1 MTLFSRV
8 TEICRERLP
17 SIRVARITI
26 DSIYDLDRMLQP
38 GIRFGVTV
46 RNTSELIGTPIAQIE
61 FFYFSVDV
69 MDGDE
74 RMIIQRMETWR
85 NGTYKAFYRIF
96 YDEVCQTRLD
106 GLDGVELGWRDA
118 YDVFQLNSLWEK
130 KAGVYN
136 LDYERPLPSGF
147 YTLQT
152 AVAAIPVSVK
162 KQGLIIVF
170 QSNHRVSDTYQFYGL
185 LSEFD
190 NLERW
195 EKLIDDYDLQD
206 ARDYY
211 NLTRNRPI
219 TNQEGDS
226 LYYTM
231 DYDPQQTE
239 LFAPAAVP
247 SVLRKKG
254 FILTFSP
261 RYEEWESWQFVSSE
275 ISDFEDASY
284 WVRKDV
290 TKQLIESLL
299 TGEIKSHRH
308 PSSNYVLDS
317 SSSKYGY
324 YVMQQDA
331 PMQASKSV
339 PAENRFKHLTI
350 SFQTL
355 TAWES
360 WQFIGDDI
368 ETQWNN
374 VDYWLKIPVGP
385 SLALGEE
392 LGTAYEGSKGKA
404 NADAIASIASKLEGI
419 QDNAEVNQNA
429 FSRIKVGSSTI
440 ASTDKTDTFELVG
453 GSNITLSSSGKKITI
468 SSSYEDTTHDD
479 LYANK
484 AGDSNQ
490 DFSTKN
496 LNVAGYIQVG
506 SARIVYVPEDPDT
519 GTPGYIK
526 IQHADGSTAMHLVTT
541 GGQTLYSTGVP
552 AAIEEHLCNVYR
564 LLYFGG
570 EPPME
575 DVITGEQYY
584 DTVEDKIH
592 TAINTEVGGE
602 FLVWDIGGVA
612 PKDNTLYVSESDYI
626 YNTCR
631 LWLYKEGYMRSLG
644 IVQPQMDNAIFL
656 SKNDEVMVTYNTSEE
671 KADIIIGDRVKN
683 RFMVIVPSTT
693 SGAIVVN
700 MIFNSIVP
708 FGFLAEYEIYLYI
721 ESENVT
727 NTLLSTECPLEPS
740 ETYSSGL
747 ILGTLQS
754 TDIIGK
760 GLHKLTYIRDRA
772 AADTHM
778 GLYVKHEYFEKL

>member
-1 MTLFSRV
+1 MTLLRRV

-26 DSIYDLDRMLQP
+26 DSIYDLDKMLQP
-38 GIRFGVTV
+38 GIRFGVTL
-46 RNTSELIGTPIAQIE
+46 RNTSELIGTPIAYIE
-61 FFYFSVDV
+61 YFYFSVDV

-74 RMIIQRMETWR
+74 KFIIQRMETWR

-106 GLDGVELGWRDA
+106 GEDGEELGWRDA

-170 QSNHRVSDTYQFYGL
+170 QSNHRVSDTYQFNGL

-219 TNQEGDS
+219 TNQEGDP

-299 TGEIKSHRH
+299 TGEIKSHSH
-308 PSSNYVLDS
+308 PSLNYVLDS
-317 SSSKYGY
+317 SSSEYGY
-324 YVMQQDA
+324 YVMEQGA
-331 PMQASKSV
+331 AMQASKSV

-350 SFQTL
+350 FFQTL

-374 VDYWLKIPVGP
+374 VDYWLKKPVGP

-440 ASTDKTDTFELVG
+440 ASNDKTDTFELVE

-496 LNVAGYIQVG
+496 LNVAGYVQVG
-506 SARIVYVPEDPDT
+506 SARLVYVPADAGT
-519 GTPGYIK
+519 GSQGYIK
-526 IQHADGSTAMHLVTT
+526 IQHADGSTAMHLITT

-552 AAIEEHLCNVYR
+552 AAIEE
-564 LLYFGG
+564 LL
-570 EPPME
+570 
-575 DVITGEQYY
+575 T
-584 DTVEDKIH
+584 
-592 TAINTEVGGE
+592 
-602 FLVWDIGGVA
+602 
-612 PKDNTLYVSESDYI
+612 
-626 YNTCR
+626 
-631 LWLYKEGYMRSLG
+631 
-644 IVQPQMDNAIFL
+644 
-656 SKNDEVMVTYNTSEE
+656 EVMVIFNTSEN

-693 SGAIVVN
+693 SGVIVVN

>member
-1 MTLFSRV
+1 MTLLRRV

-61 FFYFSVDV
+61 YFYFSVDV

-106 GLDGVELGWRDA
+106 GVDGEELGWRDA

-170 QSNHRVSDTYQFYGL
+170 QSNYRVSDTYQFNGL

-190 NLERW
+190 NLDRW
-195 EKLIDDYDLQD
+195 EKIIDDYDLQD

-219 TNQEGDS
+219 TNQEGDP

-275 ISDFEDASY
+275 ISDFENASY

-317 SSSKYGY
+317 SSSEYGY
-324 YVMQQDA
+324 YVMEQDA

-339 PAENRFKHLTI
+339 PAENRFIHLTI
-350 SFQTL
+350 SFQTQ

-374 VDYWLKIPVGP
+374 VDYWLKKPVGP

-440 ASTDKTDTFELVG
+440 ASTVKTDTFELVE

-496 LNVAGYIQVG
+496 LNVAGYVQVG
-506 SARIVYVPEDPDT
+506 SARLVYVPADAGT
-519 GTPGYIK
+519 GTQGYIK
-526 IQHADGSTAMHLVTT
+526 IQHADGSTAMHLITT
-541 GGQTLYSTGVP
+541 GGQTMYSTGVP
-552 AAIEEHLCNVYR
+552 AAIEE
-564 LLYFGG
+564 LL
-570 EPPME
+570 
-575 DVITGEQYY
+575 T
-584 DTVEDKIH
+584 
-592 TAINTEVGGE
+592 
-602 FLVWDIGGVA
+602 
-612 PKDNTLYVSESDYI
+612 
-626 YNTCR
+626 
-631 LWLYKEGYMRSLG
+631 
-644 IVQPQMDNAIFL
+644 
-656 SKNDEVMVTYNTSEE
+656 EVMVIFNTSED
-671 KADIIIGDRVKN
+671 KADIIVSDRTKS

-693 SGAIVVN
+693 SGIIAIN
-700 MIFNSIVP
+700 TIFNNIVP
-708 FGFLAEYEIYLYI
+708 FGFLAEYEIYVYI
-721 ESENVT
+721 ESNDVT
-727 NTLLSTECPLEPS
+727 ATTLATSCSGISGYT
-740 ETYSSGL
+740 SGL
-747 ILGTLQS
+747 MLGTLQAS
-754 TDIIGK
+754 DISGK

-772 AADTHM
+772 SADTHM
-778 GLYVKHEYFEKL
+778 GLYVKHEYFEKV

>member
-106 GLDGVELGWRDA
+106 GLDGVELGWRDYWQRIDTAQSDFLNLTEKVPPIAA
-118 YDVFQLNSLWEK
+118 YYLMNDDASENQYAYNYVPEEYKIPGITITFKTATSWEIWQFI
-130 KAGVYN
+130 GTDITTQWDN
-136 LDYERPLPSGF
+136 LDYWLERSN
-147 YTLQT
+147 YTLT
-152 AVAAIPVSVK
+152 KAAI
-162 KQGLIIVF
+162 
-170 QSNHRVSDTYQFYGL
+170 
-185 LSEFD
+185 E
-190 NLERW
+190 ER
-195 EKLIDDYDLQD
+195 LVGHITTHTHGIT
-206 ARDYY
+206 
-211 NLTRNRPI
+211 NLT
-219 TNQEGDS
+219 
-226 LYYTM
+226 
-231 DYDPQQTE
+231 
-239 LFAPAAVP
+239 PAGTVTLLLDAINAVP
-247 SVLRKKG
+247 ASNRVYG
-254 FILTFSP
+254 HMVTFKDEA
-261 RYEEWESWQFVSSE
+261 YGWQLWQFIGTNILAQFEDVAYWQR
-275 ISDFEDASY
+275 IDTAQSDF
-284 WVRKDV
+284 
-290 TKQLIESLL
+290 LNL
-299 TGEIKSHRH
+299 TEKV
-308 PSSNYVLDS
+308 PPTE
-317 SSSKYGY
+317 GY
-324 YVMQQDA
+324 YLMSTTATLPDKLA
-331 PMQASKSV
+331 LNHV
-339 PAENRFKHLTI
+339 PAEYHKLGMMITFHNGDT
-350 SFQTL
+350 
-355 TAWES
+355 WEV

-404 NADAIASIASKLEGI
+404 NADAIASIASKLGGI

-440 ASTDKTDTFELVG
+440 ASTDKTDTFELVE

-496 LNVAGYIQVG
+496 LNVAGYVQVG
-506 SARIVYVPEDPDT
+506 SAQIVYVPEDSGT
-519 GTPGYIK
+519 GTQGYIK

-552 AAIEEHLCNVYR
+552 AAIEEHLRNVYR

-575 DVITGEQYY
+575 DVVTGEQYY

-612 PKDNTLYVSESDYI
+612 PKENTLYVSESDYI

-656 SKNDEVMVTYNTSEE
+656 SKNDEVMVIYNTSEE

>member
-1 MTLFSRV
+1 MTLLRRV

-26 DSIYDLDRMLQP
+26 DSIYDLDKMLQP
-38 GIRFGVTV
+38 GIRFGVTL
-46 RNTSELIGTPIAQIE
+46 RNTSELIGTPIAYIE
-61 FFYFSVDV
+61 YFYFSVDV

-106 GLDGVELGWRDA
+106 GVDGVELGWRDA

-190 NLERW
+190 NLDRW
-195 EKLIDDYDLQD
+195 EKIIDDYDLQD

-219 TNQEGDS
+219 TNQEGDP

-299 TGEIKSHRH
+299 TGEIKSHSH
-308 PSSNYVLDS
+308 PSLNYVLDS
-317 SSSKYGY
+317 SSSEYGY
-324 YVMQQDA
+324 YVMEQGA
-331 PMQASKSV
+331 AMQASKSV

-350 SFQTL
+350 FFQTL

-374 VDYWLKIPVGP
+374 VDYWLKKPVGP

-440 ASTDKTDTFELVG
+440 ASNDKTDTFELVE

-496 LNVAGYIQVG
+496 LNVAGYVQVG
-506 SARIVYVPEDPDT
+506 SARLVYVPADAGT
-519 GTPGYIK
+519 GSQGYIK

-541 GGQTLYSTGVP
+541 GGQTMYSTGVP
-552 AAIEEHLCNVYR
+552 AAIEE
-564 LLYFGG
+564 LL
-570 EPPME
+570 
-575 DVITGEQYY
+575 T
-584 DTVEDKIH
+584 
-592 TAINTEVGGE
+592 
-602 FLVWDIGGVA
+602 
-612 PKDNTLYVSESDYI
+612 
-626 YNTCR
+626 
-631 LWLYKEGYMRSLG
+631 
-644 IVQPQMDNAIFL
+644 
-656 SKNDEVMVTYNTSEE
+656 EVMVIFNTSEN

-693 SGAIVVN
+693 SGVIVVN

>member
-1 MTLFSRV
+1 MTLLRRV

-26 DSIYDLDRMLQP
+26 DSIYDLDKMLQP

-106 GLDGVELGWRDA
+106 GVDGEELGWRDA

-170 QSNHRVSDTYQFYGL
+170 QSNYRVSDTYQFNGL

-190 NLERW
+190 NLDRW
-195 EKLIDDYDLQD
+195 EKIIDDYDLQD

-219 TNQEGDS
+219 TNQEGDP

-231 DYDPQQTE
+231 DYDPEQTE

-275 ISDFEDASY
+275 ISDFENASY

-317 SSSKYGY
+317 SSSEYGY
-324 YVMQQDA
+324 YVMEQGA

-339 PAENRFKHLTI
+339 PAENRFIHLTI

-374 VDYWLKIPVGP
+374 VDYWLKKPVGP

-404 NADAIASIASKLEGI
+404 NADAIASISSDLSTAASKLEGI

-440 ASTDKTDTFELVG
+440 ASTDKTDTFELVE

-468 SSSYEDTTHDD
+468 SSSYEDAA
-479 LYANK
+479 YAAL
-484 AGDSNQ
+484 AGSPNQ

-496 LNVAGYIQVG
+496 LNVAGYVQVG
-506 SARIVYVPEDPDT
+506 SARLVYVPADAGT
-519 GTPGYIK
+519 GTQGYIK
-526 IQHADGSTAMHLVTT
+526 IQHADGSTAMHLVTA
-541 GGQTLYSTGVP
+541 GGQTMYSTGVP
-552 AAIEEHLCNVYR
+552 AAIEELQ
-564 LLYFGG
+564 
-570 EPPME
+570 
-575 DVITGEQYY
+575 T
-584 DTVEDKIH
+584 
-592 TAINTEVGGE
+592 
-602 FLVWDIGGVA
+602 
-612 PKDNTLYVSESDYI
+612 
-626 YNTCR
+626 
-631 LWLYKEGYMRSLG
+631 
-644 IVQPQMDNAIFL
+644 
-656 SKNDEVMVTYNTSEE
+656 EVMVIFNTSED
-671 KADIIIGDRVKN
+671 KADIIVSDRTKS

-693 SGAIVVN
+693 SGIIAIN
-700 MIFNSIVP
+700 TIFNNIVP
-708 FGFLAEYEIYLYI
+708 FGYLAEYEIYVYI
-721 ESENVT
+721 ESNDVT
-727 NTLLSTECPLEPS
+727 ATTLATSCSGISGYT
-740 ETYSSGL
+740 SGL
-747 ILGTLQS
+747 MLGTLQAS
-754 TDIIGK
+754 DISGK

-778 GLYVKHEYFEKL
+778 GLYVKHEYFEKV

>member
-26 DSIYDLDRMLQP
+26 DSIFDLDKMLQP

-46 RNTSELIGTPIAQIE
+46 RNTIELVGTPIASMGN
-61 FFYFSVDV
+61 FYFSVDV

-74 RMIIQRMETWR
+74 RWIIQKMENWR
-85 NGTYKAFYRIF
+85 NGTYQAFYRIF
-96 YDEVCQTRLD
+96 YDEECVTRLD
-106 GLDGVELGWRDA
+106 GVDGEELGWRNA

-219 TNQEGDS
+219 TNQEGDP

-231 DYDPQQTE
+231 DYDPEQTE

-275 ISDFEDASY
+275 MSDFEDAGY

-317 SSSKYGY
+317 SSSEYGY
-324 YVMQQDA
+324 YVMEQDA
-331 PMQASKSV
+331 PMQASKGV
-339 PAENRFKHLTI
+339 PAGNRFIHLTI
-350 SFQTL
+350 FFQTL

-360 WQFIGDDI
+360 WQFIGTDI
-368 ETQWNN
+368 TTQWNN

-385 SLALGEE
+385 SLALGEV
-392 LGTAYEGSKGKA
+392 LGTAYDGSKGKA
-404 NADAIASIASKLEGI
+404 NADAIASISSDLSTAVSKLEGI
-419 QDNAEVNQNA
+419 QEYAEVNQFA
-429 FSRIKVGSSTI
+429 FSSIIVGSSVI
-440 ASTDKTDTFELVG
+440 DSTTKTDTFELVE

-468 SSSYEDTTHDD
+468 SSS
-479 LYANK
+479 
-484 AGDSNQ
+484 
-490 DFSTKN
+490 
-496 LNVAGYIQVG
+496 NVDAGYVQVG
-506 SARIVYVPEDPDT
+506 SARIVYVPEDSDT

-541 GGQTLYSTGVP
+541 GGQTMYSTGVP
-552 AAIEEHLCNVYR
+552 AAIEELQR
-564 LLYFGG
+564 
-570 EPPME
+570 
-575 DVITGEQYY
+575 
-584 DTVEDKIH
+584 
-592 TAINTEVGGE
+592 
-602 FLVWDIGGVA
+602 
-612 PKDNTLYVSESDYI
+612 
-626 YNTCR
+626 
-631 LWLYKEGYMRSLG
+631 
-644 IVQPQMDNAIFL
+644 
-656 SKNDEVMVTYNTSEE
+656 EVMVLYNTSEE
-671 KADIIIGDRVKN
+671 KADIIVADRTKS

-693 SGAIVVN
+693 SGIIVVN

-727 NTLLSTECPLEPS
+727 NTLLTTECTLEPS

-747 ILGTLQS
+747 IVGTLQS
-754 TDIIGK
+754 TDITGK
-760 GLHKLTYIRDRA
+760 GLHKLTYMRDIA
-772 AADTHM
+772 AADTRM
-778 GLYVKHEYFEKL
+778 GLYVKHEYFEKV

>member
-26 DSIYDLDRMLQP
+26 DSIFDLDRMLQP

-46 RNTSELIGTPIAQIE
+46 RNISDLVGTPIAYIQN
-61 FFYFSVDV
+61 FYFSVDV

-74 RMIIQRMETWR
+74 KFIIQRMETWR

-106 GLDGVELGWRDA
+106 GVYGEELGWRDA
-118 YDVFQLNSLWEK
+118 YDVYQLNSLWEK

-219 TNQEGDS
+219 TNQEGDP

-275 ISDFEDASY
+275 ISDFEDAGY

-317 SSSKYGY
+317 SSSEYGY
-324 YVMQQDA
+324 YVMEQGA
-331 PMQASKSV
+331 AMQASKSV
-339 PAENRFKHLTI
+339 PAENRFIHLTI

-360 WQFIGDDI
+360 WQFIGTDI
-368 ETQWNN
+368 TTQWNN

-392 LGTAYEGSKGKA
+392 SGTAYEGSKGKA
-404 NADAIASIASKLEGI
+404 NADEIASIASKLEGI
-419 QDNAEVNQNA
+419 QVNAEVNQNA
-429 FSRIKVGSSTI
+429 FSRIKVGSSDI
-440 ASTDKTDTFELVG
+440 ASTTKTDTFELVE

-468 SSSYEDTTHDD
+468 SSSCVDATHDD

-490 DFSTKN
+490 DFTTKN
-496 LNVAGYIQVG
+496 LNVAGYVQVG
-506 SARIVYVPEDPDT
+506 SARIVYVPEDSDT
-519 GTPGYIK
+519 GTQGYIK
-526 IQHADGSTAMHLVTT
+526 IQHADGSTAMHLITT
-541 GGQTLYSTGVP
+541 GGQTLYSTEVP
-552 AAIEEHLCNVYR
+552 AAIEE
-564 LLYFGG
+564 LL
-570 EPPME
+570 
-575 DVITGEQYY
+575 T
-584 DTVEDKIH
+584 
-592 TAINTEVGGE
+592 
-602 FLVWDIGGVA
+602 
-612 PKDNTLYVSESDYI
+612 
-626 YNTCR
+626 
-631 LWLYKEGYMRSLG
+631 
-644 IVQPQMDNAIFL
+644 
-656 SKNDEVMVTYNTSEE
+656 EVMVTYNTSEN
-671 KADIIIGDRVKN
+671 KADIIIGNRVKN

-693 SGAIVVN
+693 SGVIVVN

-778 GLYVKHEYFEKL
+778 GFYVKHEYFEKV

>member
-1 MTLFSRV
+1 MTLLRRV

-61 FFYFSVDV
+61 YFYFSVDV

-106 GLDGVELGWRDA
+106 GEDGEELGWRDA

-170 QSNHRVSDTYQFYGL
+170 QSNYRVSDTYQFNGL

-190 NLERW
+190 NLDRW
-195 EKLIDDYDLQD
+195 EKIIDDYDLQD

-219 TNQEGDS
+219 TNQEGDP

-275 ISDFEDASY
+275 ISDFEDAGY

-317 SSSKYGY
+317 SSSEYGY
-324 YVMQQDA
+324 YVMEQDA

-339 PAENRFKHLTI
+339 PAENRFIHLTI
-350 SFQTL
+350 SFQTQ

-374 VDYWLKIPVGP
+374 VDYWLKKPVGP

-440 ASTDKTDTFELVG
+440 ASTVKTDTFELVE

-496 LNVAGYIQVG
+496 LNVAGYVQVG
-506 SARIVYVPEDPDT
+506 SARLVYVPADAGT
-519 GTPGYIK
+519 GTQGYIK
-526 IQHADGSTAMHLVTT
+526 IQHADGSTAMHLITT

-552 AAIEEHLCNVYR
+552 AAIEE
-564 LLYFGG
+564 LL
-570 EPPME
+570 
-575 DVITGEQYY
+575 T
-584 DTVEDKIH
+584 
-592 TAINTEVGGE
+592 
-602 FLVWDIGGVA
+602 
-612 PKDNTLYVSESDYI
+612 
-626 YNTCR
+626 
-631 LWLYKEGYMRSLG
+631 
-644 IVQPQMDNAIFL
+644 
-656 SKNDEVMVTYNTSEE
+656 EVMVIFNTSED
-671 KADIIIGDRVKN
+671 KADIIVSDRTKS

-693 SGAIVVN
+693 SGIIAIN
-700 MIFNSIVP
+700 TIFNNIVP
-708 FGFLAEYEIYLYI
+708 FGFLAEYEIYVYI
-721 ESENVT
+721 ESNDVT
-727 NTLLSTECPLEPS
+727 ATTLATSCSGISGYT
-740 ETYSSGL
+740 SGL
-747 ILGTLQS
+747 MLGTLQAS
-754 TDIIGK
+754 DISGK

-772 AADTHM
+772 SADTHM
-778 GLYVKHEYFEKL
+778 GLYVKHEYFEKV

>member
-1 MTLFSRV
+1 MTLLRRV

-26 DSIYDLDRMLQP
+26 DSIYDLDKMLQP
-38 GIRFGVTV
+38 GIRFGVTL

-61 FFYFSVDV
+61 YFYFSVDV

-106 GLDGVELGWRDA
+106 GEDGEELGWRDA

-170 QSNHRVSDTYQFYGL
+170 QSNYRVSDTYQFNGL

-190 NLERW
+190 NLDRW
-195 EKLIDDYDLQD
+195 EKIIDDYDLQD

-219 TNQEGDS
+219 TNQEGDP

-261 RYEEWESWQFVSSE
+261 RYEEWESWQFISSE
-275 ISDFEDASY
+275 ISDFEDAGY

-317 SSSKYGY
+317 SSSQYGY
-324 YVMQQDA
+324 YVMEQGA
-331 PMQASKSV
+331 AMQASKSV

-374 VDYWLKIPVGP
+374 VDYWLKKPVGP

-440 ASTDKTDTFELVG
+440 ASTVKTDTFELVG

-506 SARIVYVPEDPDT
+506 SARLVYVPADAGT
-519 GTPGYIK
+519 GTQGYIK
-526 IQHADGSTAMHLVTT
+526 IQHADGSTAMHLITT

-552 AAIEEHLCNVYR
+552 AAIEE
-564 LLYFGG
+564 LL
-570 EPPME
+570 
-575 DVITGEQYY
+575 T
-584 DTVEDKIH
+584 
-592 TAINTEVGGE
+592 
-602 FLVWDIGGVA
+602 
-612 PKDNTLYVSESDYI
+612 
-626 YNTCR
+626 
-631 LWLYKEGYMRSLG
+631 
-644 IVQPQMDNAIFL
+644 
-656 SKNDEVMVTYNTSEE
+656 EVMVTYNTSED
-671 KADIIIGDRVKN
+671 KADIIIGDRVKS